1 MIKFRKKLWIVGVA
15 MVLAAVIGCWAYVG
29 NYYHAD
35 DGAVA
40 AMAACTMEEDGLA
53 VFAPEAPVAGL
64 IFYPGGKVEY
74 TAYAPLMEALARQNI
89 LCVVVRMPGNLAV
102 LDVNAAEEV
111 TALFPAVERWYIGGH
126 SLGGSMAAS
135 YAAKH
140 TAELEGLILLAAYS
154 TEAIEDLAVLSLYGT
169 EDGVLD
175 LEKYGAY
182 HENLPTDAVEIIIQ
196 GGNHAQFG
204 SYGPQEGDGAATIS
218 GEEQIQ
224 ITADSIAAFIGK

>member
-40 AMAACTMEEDGLA
+40 AMSACTMEEDGLA

-74 TAYAPLMEALARQNI
+74 TAYAPLMAELAKENL
-89 LCVVVRMPGNLAV
+89 LCVVVKMPGNLAV
-102 LDVNAAEEV
+102 LDMDAAAQIP
-111 TALFPAVERWYIGGH
+111 ALFPEVERWYIGGH

-135 YAAKH
+135 YGAKH
-140 TAELEGLILLAAYS
+140 GAELEGLILLAAYS
-154 TEAIEDLAVLSLYGT
+154 TEEIEDLPVLSLYGT

-175 LEKYGAY
+175 LEKYESY
-182 HENLPTDAVEIIIQ
+182 HENLPADAEEILIP

-204 SYGPQEGDGAATIS
+204 SYGPQEGDGTATIS

-224 ITADSIAAFIGK
+224 ITADSIAAFMG

>member
-1 MIKFRKKLWIVGVA
+1 MVKCGKKICIITIALVI
-15 MVLAAVIGCWAYVG
+15 AAVIGCWAYVG

-35 DGAVA
+35 DAAVA
-40 AMAACTMEEDGLA
+40 AMADFPQERDGLA
-53 VFAPEAPVAGL
+53 VFAPEVPVAGL

-89 LCVVVRMPGNLAV
+89 LCVVVKMPGNLAV
-102 LDVNAAEEV
+102 LDMDAA
-111 TALFPAVERWYIGGH
+111 AQIPAQFPEVERWYIGGH

-140 TAELEGLILLAAYS
+140 TVELEGLILLAAYS
-154 TEAIEDLAVLSLYGT
+154 TEAIEDFAILSLYGT

-204 SYGPQEGDGAATIS
+204 SYGPQEGDGTATIS

-224 ITADSIAAFIGK
+224 ITADSIAAFMG